1 MIRYILLWSYIVKS
15 WFMNIF
21 LLFGSVMF
29 CPNDEVDDVITLSDS
44 TIFVWDI
51 NSASEDCARVS

>member
-1 MIRYILLWSYIVKS
+1 
-15 WFMNIF
+15 MNIF